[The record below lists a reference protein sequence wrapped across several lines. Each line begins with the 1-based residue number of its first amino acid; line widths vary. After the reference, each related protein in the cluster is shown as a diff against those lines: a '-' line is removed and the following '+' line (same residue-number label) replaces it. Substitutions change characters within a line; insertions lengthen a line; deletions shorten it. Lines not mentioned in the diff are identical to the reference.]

1 MRTYYKNVSFH
12 RLGYNE
18 FKFIYSKI
26 TEGGMIKFIQKRRNY
41 VNNILSLINSRYW
54 VVVASTDDEIT
65 FTTERHEYTISK
77 RPILGYRL
85 TISSFNSI
93 DRDETIFKD
102 EEELISFIKSNK
114 PVWEEKV
121 VKPLI

>member
-1 MRTYYKNVSFH
+1 M
-12 RLGYNE
+12 E
-18 FKFIYSKI
+18 
-26 TEGGMIKFIQKRRNY
+26 
-41 VNNILSLINSRYW
+41 NILGLINSRYW

-65 FTTERHEYTISK
+65 FSTERHEYTISK

-85 TISSFNSI
+85 TIASFNSV
-93 DRDETIFKD
+93 DRDETLFID

-121 VKPLI
+121 IQHLI

>member
-1 MRTYYKNVSFH
+1 M
-12 RLGYNE
+12 
-18 FKFIYSKI
+18 
-26 TEGGMIKFIQKRRNY
+26 
-41 VNNILSLINSRYW
+41 NNISGLINSRYW
-54 VVVASTDDEIT
+54 VVVTSTDDEIT

-85 TISSFNSI
+85 TIASFNSV

-102 EEELISFIKSNK
+102 EEELISFIKTNK

-121 VKPLI
+121 AKPLI

>member
-1 MRTYYKNVSFH
+1 M
-12 RLGYNE
+12 E
-18 FKFIYSKI
+18 
-26 TEGGMIKFIQKRRNY
+26 
-41 VNNILSLINSRYW
+41 NILDLINSRYW
-54 VVVASTDDEIT
+54 VVVESTDNEIT

-114 PVWEEKV
+114 PVWEDKII
-121 VKPLI
+121 KPLL